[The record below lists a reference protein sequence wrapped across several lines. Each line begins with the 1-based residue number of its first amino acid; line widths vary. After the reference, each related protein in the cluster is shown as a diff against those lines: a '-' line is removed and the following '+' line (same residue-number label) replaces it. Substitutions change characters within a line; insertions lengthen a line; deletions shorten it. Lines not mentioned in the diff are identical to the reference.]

1 VSLVLGITVAG
12 LTGAARAGEAEKPA
26 EGEKP
31 ALTPEQQEAQR
42 ILERFAQEKAV
53 EQQMK
58 AREAARRVKAGKENI
73 EMGAFSDALRNF
85 ERAVELDPTNKDA
98 QEGLSTAQTMLDLKE
113 KKFGDLAAEYAR
125 QRAVGLQVEKTRL
138 DNMFNKAMQ
147 LYQQERYA
155 DAVEAFTRT
164 AGQARYLAPSIDVSQ
179 TAEQC
184 ALYTQK
190 ALQAAE
196 EKRRREERAR
206 LEQAKEETE
215 RIRQERE
222 NLLDERTQAL
232 YRQASVLFEQHRYEE
247 CRKVCDEILLKDPTN
262 GAAESLREA
271 ANEASRTES
280 IDRAV
285 KARRVETE
293 RHWQE
298 TRAMSVPQSELV
310 YMPRDKFEEVRSRV
324 AATAIGGE
332 LKKPERWESEI
343 QEAMNKPISFD
354 FVETPLQDVI
364 SFISGVVDVTIVL
377 DTDAIRDE
385 QLTVTLRVNEM
396 RLESA
401 LKWVLKLVN
410 LKYTLRNEAVFVSKA
425 EKIYDKPVLRMYDVS
440 DLTIDIKNFQG
451 RQQALA
457 SDGGYSSTGSS
468 GSGGSGSDSLGEDF
482 FGDED
487 EEDEDEKLTGQSLVE
502 FIKRTIAPDT
512 WTDTGDDIDVF

>member
-1 VSLVLGITVAG
+1 
-12 LTGAARAGEAEKPA
+12 
-26 EGEKP
+26 
-31 ALTPEQQEAQR
+31 
-42 ILERFAQEKAV
+42 
-53 EQQMK
+53 
-58 AREAARRVKAGKENI
+58 
-73 EMGAFSDALRNF
+73 
-85 ERAVELDPTNKDA
+85 
-98 QEGLSTAQTMLDLKE
+98 
-113 KKFGDLAAEYAR
+113 
-125 QRAVGLQVEKTRL
+125 
-138 DNMFNKAMQ
+138 
-147 LYQQERYA
+147 
-155 DAVEAFTRT
+155 
-164 AGQARYLAPSIDVSQ
+164 
-179 TAEQC
+179 
-184 ALYTQK
+184 
-190 ALQAAE
+190 
-196 EKRRREERAR
+196 
-206 LEQAKEETE
+206 
-215 RIRQERE
+215 
-222 NLLDERTQAL
+222 
-232 YRQASVLFEQHRYEE
+232 
-247 CRKVCDEILLKDPTN
+247 
-262 GAAESLREA
+262 
-271 ANEASRTES
+271 
-280 IDRAV
+280 
-285 KARRVETE
+285 
-293 RHWQE
+293 
-298 TRAMSVPQSELV
+298 MSVPQSELV